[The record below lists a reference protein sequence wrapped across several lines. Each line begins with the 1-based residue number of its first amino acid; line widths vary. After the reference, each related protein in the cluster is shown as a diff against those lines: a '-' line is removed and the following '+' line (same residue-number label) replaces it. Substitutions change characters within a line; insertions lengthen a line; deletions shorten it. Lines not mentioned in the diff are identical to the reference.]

1 LPLGV
6 LKRTLTPTF
15 AIRGQQ
21 EMNKERLVEELW
33 WDIRK
38 LGYWPD
44 NDRILNL
51 IKKAYDLGYEDGAA
65 DYREGVVDEL
75 P

>member
-1 LPLGV
+1 
-6 LKRTLTPTF
+6 
-15 AIRGQQ
+15 
-21 EMNKERLVEELW
+21 MNKDRLVEELQ

-51 IKKAYDLGYEDGAA
+51 LKKMYDLGYEDGAA
-65 DYREGVVDEL
+65 DYREGRLDET